1 MCLLAVDVR
10 HVVTV
15 ARIECQGMAAS
26 VQMQLHRVTCICLPQ
41 KSVQTSVLN
50 NRKGVLSEK
59 GKKRQLCSWHPSR
72 LNHCLTAV
80 SVYNRSHQDAV
91 ICLNDLKTMTP
102 KEHSTTLLPNQQQPG
117 VCVHL
122 RTLAAHKNPNDT
134 GAYRYRCSSSA
145 VRSRWQQHQGASGTI
160 RTAVFSVTR
169 ALKWTSAASVSQSQL
184 PLAFNKH
191 LHEQKA
197 VFVSF
202 CGGGPPPLCVRFCH
216 FAFAF
221 LNLCQWHQHEVYP
234 DQVGKDVGH
243 VPRHTW
249 KQVED

>member
-1 MCLLAVDVR
+1 MTSLTPEPLLNS
-10 HVVTV
+10 
-15 ARIECQGMAAS
+15 S
-26 VQMQLHRVTCICLPQ
+26 VSLQSFTPGC
-41 KSVQTSVLN
+41 SD
-50 NRKGVLSEK
+50 LSE
-59 GKKRQLCSWHPSR
+59 WFE
-72 LNHCLTAV
+72 NHDTERTFYYPV
-80 SVYNRSHQDAV
+80 
-91 ICLNDLKTMTP
+91 
-102 KEHSTTLLPNQQQPG
+102 NQQQPG